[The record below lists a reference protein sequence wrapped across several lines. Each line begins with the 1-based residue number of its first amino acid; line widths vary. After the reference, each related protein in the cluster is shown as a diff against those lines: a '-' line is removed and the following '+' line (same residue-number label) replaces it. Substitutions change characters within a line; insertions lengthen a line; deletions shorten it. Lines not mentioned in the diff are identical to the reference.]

1 MTNGIRPARLRT
13 HIRSSSAR
21 VSATSRYIATR
32 SSFDR
37 PTDAPSWVTF
47 LSLTAIGWLLPPSSG
62 SEVDRAA
69 VDRHRGLADDLRERR
84 MGVGCAADLPRRRV
98 ELERERR
105 LCDEIGRV
113 RPDEMDAERVLCLGV
128 ADDLDEPFVFATD
141 DGLGDR
147 LERDLADLVRNP
159 SLLALLLREPDGRD
173 LRPAVRRSRLLD
185 IVDLVDVLLARDR
198 VRGDEP
204 LVGRRVREPQPAD
217 HVADGVDVGLPR
229 PHLPVDLDDAA
240 IRLDLG
246 RVEPDL
252 LDVRRAPRGDE
263 QHLRPQLLLLLALGA
278 DHQADAVLLDADRC
292 RIEARARDDGDAAS
306 GEASFERLA
315 DVAVLERDDRR
326 QVLEQRDL
334 DADIVEERGELDTD
348 GAAADD
354 DDVLRQRGHLQHV
367 VARDDPLAVG
377 LESRQRLDAR
387 PRREDHVR
395 PLEHAVPAAARRAVV
410 ARLADPNLCRPLETA
425 AALDPG
431 DLVLVDEGFEPGP
444 HPLHDLV
451 APGGDLRVV
460 DPGFAGD
467 VDAVI
472 GGVTDALREPGRF
485 EQRLGRDAA
494 AVEARPADLVLV
506 DERDLQPQLRG
517 AEGRRV
523 AARPGTEHDDVEV
536 VRGSDGHR
544 SGRLRLPRRRS
555 RRVRRAAG
563 GRVGHRGDRTR
574 DLANRAITRPDRS
587 GP

>member
-159 SLLALLLREPDGRD
+159 LLLALLLREPDGRD

-252 LDVRRAPRGDE
+252 LDVRRAPRGEE
-263 QHLRPQLLLLLALGA
+263 QHLRPQLLLLLALRP

-315 DVAVLERDDRR
+315 DV
-326 QVLEQRDL
+326 
-334 DADIVEERGELDTD
+334 VEERGELDTD

-354 DDVLRQRGHLQHV
+354 DDVLRQRGHLQDV
-367 VARDDPLAVG
+367 VTRDDPLAVG

-387 PRREDHVR
+387 SRRQDHVR
-395 PLEHAVPAAARRAVV
+395 RLEHAVPAAARRAVV
-410 ARLADPNLCRPLETA
+410 AHLADPNL
-425 AALDPG
+425 
-431 DLVLVDEGFEPGP
+431 
-444 HPLHDLV
+444 
-451 APGGDLRVV
+451 
-460 DPGFAGD
+460 
-467 VDAVI
+467 
-472 GGVTDALREPGRF
+472 
-485 EQRLGRDAA
+485 
-494 AVEARPADLVLV
+494 
-506 DERDLQPQLRG
+506 
-517 AEGRRV
+517 
-523 AARPGTEHDDVEV
+523 
-536 VRGSDGHR
+536 
-544 SGRLRLPRRRS
+544 
-555 RRVRRAAG
+555 
-563 GRVGHRGDRTR
+563 
-574 DLANRAITRPDRS
+574 
-587 GP
+587 